1 MKQHLLQNR
10 SLSWVTLVALLAF
23 SSPALA
29 QVTFTTNTDTT
40 QQLGAWARMEI
51 VNGDTTFVMSL
62 RPVRITA
69 RWKFS
74 DLQQQRQY
82 YLYIR
87 AAKKVYPYA
96 LQAVG
101 LYEEIQDQTD
111 EMNKRQ
117 RRRYIRH
124 EHKELKDDM
133 KDQLTN
139 LTKTEGRVLI
149 KMIEKQLHK
158 PFYTIVRE
166 TRGGATATYWHQLGK
181 IWGYDLKEGYIPGAD
196 PLLDAVFID
205 YDFGDPLSQY

>member
-1 MKQHLLQNR
+1 MKQYLLHHHTFQ
-10 SLSWVTLVALLAF
+10 WAALVALLAF
-23 SSPALA
+23 SSPALS
-29 QVTFTTNTDTT
+29 QITFSSNTDTT

-69 RWKFS
+69 RWKFA

-111 EMNKRQ
+111 QMNKRQ
-117 RRRYIRH
+117 RRRFIRH

-133 KDQLTN
+133 KDQMMN

-158 PFYTIVRE
+158 PFYTIIRE
-166 TRGGATATYWHQLGK
+166 TRGGTTATYWHQLGK
-181 IWGYDLKEGYIPGAD
+181 LWGYDLKEGYIPGAE
-196 PLLDAVFID
+196 PLLDDALLD
-205 YDFGDPLSQY
+205 YDFGEAVYKY